1 MTSVQQLDNTDV
13 FKVKTDAKKVGN
25 IKYNNDTVTTSMY
38 YDEYGVIYSPIDNDS
53 VAVYAYAP
61 GIIIGTTQSL
71 SITIPSFIRYNTSTW
86 RVTSIVAHAFTF
98 ADKYFALRKV
108 SVPENIKISEI
119 SGIPKVIRITA
130 NTSVAN
136 LGKLKTADIK
146 ELDRAALIALAKTR
160 ISALKSK
167 DASWI
172 ENINQITP
180 KLSSKQARIFGEA
193 KVAEIEAPVA
203 AVTAAATVAA
213 TASVKVNLTAMNNI
227 VVKGMSVKNTTIKF
241 EGLSSLLVLVTD
253 GAIDTGSARINNIG
267 NRLFSVAASTRS
279 VINGLAANATPSN
292 HALTTISQNV
302 LDAMVSY
309 LDDSDKASSSAQV
322 ISQSI
327 ASLRSMQSANLD
339 LGLTY
344 IITSLESI
352 NENIQTLI
360 SGNTLVL

>member
-1 MTSVQQLDNTDV
+1 M
-13 FKVKTDAKKVGN
+13 VKTDAKKVGN
-25 IKYNNDTVTTSMY
+25 IKSNNDTVTTSMY
-38 YDEYGVIYSPIDNDS
+38 YDEYGVIYSPINSDS

-61 GIIIGTTQSL
+61 GIINSTKKSS
-71 SITIPSFIRYNTSTW
+71 SITIPSFIKYTTSTW
-86 RVTSIVAHAFTF
+86 RVTSIVANAFTL
-98 ADKYFALRKV
+98 ANKYFKLTSV
-108 SVPENIKISEI
+108 SVPENIEISKS
-119 SGIPKVIRITA
+119 SGIPKVIRITV
-130 NTSVAN
+130 NTSVAS

-146 ELDRAALIALAKTR
+146 ELDRTALIALAKTL
-160 ISALKSK
+160 ISALNSK
-167 DASWI
+167 DAAWI
-172 ENINQITP
+172 ANINQITP

-193 KVAEIEAPVA
+193 KVAEIEAPA
-203 AVTAAATVAA
+203 AVTAAA

-227 VVKGMSVKNTTIKF
+227 VAKGMNVKNTAITF

-279 VINGLAANATPSN
+279 VINGLAANAPPSN

-302 LDAMVSY
+302 LDAIISY
-309 LDDSDKASSSAQV
+309 LDDSDNASSSAQV

-327 ASLRSMQSANLD
+327 ASLRAMQTANPD
-339 LGLTY
+339 INLTD